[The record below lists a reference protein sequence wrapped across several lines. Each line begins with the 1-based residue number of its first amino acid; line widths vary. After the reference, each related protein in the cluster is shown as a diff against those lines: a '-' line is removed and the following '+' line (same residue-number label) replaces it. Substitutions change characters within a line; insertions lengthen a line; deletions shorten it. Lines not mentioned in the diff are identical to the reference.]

1 MRFWGVVGFLW
12 LCRVPLTSGLVAK
25 IFGARHLGRLFGLVF
40 FSHQVGAFLGAWLGG
55 LNFDVTG
62 NYNAVWYTS
71 ILLGLLAAAL
81 HWPIRDQPVERLMTP
96 QSA

>member
-1 MRFWGVVGFLW
+1 
-12 LCRVPLTSGLVAK
+12 
-25 IFGARHLGRLFGLVF
+25 
-40 FSHQVGAFLGAWLGG
+40 